1 MGNAAAGTC
10 RRAGQQRRHYLEYDV
25 QMDKMNWDAVLRIHL
40 DSLFDMTKQVADG
53 MVKRARGIQL
63 HGPIRNSW

>member
-1 MGNAAAGTC
+1 
-10 RRAGQQRRHYLEYDV
+10 
-25 QMDKMNWDAVLRIHL
+25 MDKMNWDAVLRIHL